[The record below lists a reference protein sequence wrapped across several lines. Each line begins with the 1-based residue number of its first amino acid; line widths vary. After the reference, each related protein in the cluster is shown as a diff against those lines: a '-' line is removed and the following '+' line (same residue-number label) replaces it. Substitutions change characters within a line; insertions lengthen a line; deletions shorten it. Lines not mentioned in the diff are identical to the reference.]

1 MIINCDNNLLV
12 GDTNILRSD
21 KSPTIK
27 ILAKN
32 NFITKS
38 KLIKKKKNIIR
49 KYFRQLEVCFEMM
62 YIFDVYL
69 RYNFLE
75 YGIYYKI

>member
-1 MIINCDNNLLV
+1 MIINCNNIFLLA
-12 GDTNILRSD
+12 DTSFLRSD
-21 KSPTIK
+21 RIPTIK

-32 NFITKS
+32 NFISKS
-38 KLIKKKKNIIR
+38 KLKKKKQIIR
-49 KYFRQLEVCFEMM
+49 KHFRQLEVCYEMM
-62 YIFDVYL
+62 YISDVYH